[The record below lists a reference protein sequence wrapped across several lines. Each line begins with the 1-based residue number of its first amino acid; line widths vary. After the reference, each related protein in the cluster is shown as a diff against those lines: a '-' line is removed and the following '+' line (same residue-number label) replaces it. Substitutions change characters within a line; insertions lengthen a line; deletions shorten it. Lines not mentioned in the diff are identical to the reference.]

1 MNSEIS
7 LVEEVKFTVV
17 SRRIKVLGVA
27 IMIGVFVIYLA
38 GLFVTSSYV
47 NKDLAVL
54 NLISLI
60 ACTFLCIISV
70 YIKKAMLKKINSQN
84 FVNNYFT
91 AHIIPFAIADAGGLF
106 SITTNLFINS
116 NIPYATVSI
125 IVTLVY
131 IFINFPRHDDLSK
144 MKLEK
149 GV

>member
-7 LVEEVKFTVV
+7 LVDEVKFSVV

-47 NKDLAVL
+47 NKDLAIL
-54 NLISLI
+54 NLVSLV
-60 ACTFLCIISV
+60 ACTFLCIISI
-70 YIKKAMLKKINSQN
+70 YIKKFMLKKVNSKN
-84 FVNNYFT
+84 FVNKYFT
-91 AHIIPFAIADAGGLF
+91 AHIVPFAICDAGGLF

-125 IVTLVY
+125 VITLVY
-131 IFINFPRHDDLSK
+131 LFINFPKIEDTSM
-144 MKLEK
+144 MKLER

>member
-1 MNSEIS
+1 MNSEFS
-7 LVEEVKFTVV
+7 LVDEVKFSVV
-17 SRRIKVLGVA
+17 SRRIKVLGSA

-47 NKDLAVL
+47 NKDLALL
-54 NLISLI
+54 NLVSLV
-60 ACTFLCIISV
+60 ACTFLCIVSV
-70 YIKKAMLKKINSQN
+70 YIKKAMLKKVNSKN
-84 FVNNYFT
+84 FVDSYFT

-125 IVTLVY
+125 VITLVY
-131 IFINFPRHDDLSK
+131 VFINFPRHDDLEK

-149 GV
+149 G